1 MYKKKDFH
9 RSLRLFTA
17 MAVSMAN
24 ILVAYA
30 SRTGDTQS
38 IAELIAEGIRMAG
51 GSVTVKKISEI
62 KNEAGLNGYDG
73 YVFGAPTYHGDMV
86 NTMKTFL
93 FMAEKADLAHKVGAA
108 FGAFGWSGEAPPR
121 IFDTMAHM
129 YHMRMVSGPLL
140 LKSAALG
147 GGLRMAQDYGK
158 EVVDTIGT
166 V

>member
-1 MYKKKDFH
+1 
-9 RSLRLFTA
+9 
-17 MAVSMAN
+17 MAN
-24 ILVAYA
+24 VLVVYA
-30 SRTGDTQS
+30 SRTGDTQA

-51 GSVTVKKISEI
+51 SVATVKKISEI
-62 KNEAGLNGYDG
+62 KSEAELNGFDG

-93 FMAEKADLAHKVGAA
+93 FLAEKADLAHKVGAA

-121 IFDTMAHM
+121 IFDTMAHIFN
-129 YHMRMVSGPLL
+129 MRMVSGPLL

-147 GGLRMAQDYGK
+147 GGLRMAQEYGK